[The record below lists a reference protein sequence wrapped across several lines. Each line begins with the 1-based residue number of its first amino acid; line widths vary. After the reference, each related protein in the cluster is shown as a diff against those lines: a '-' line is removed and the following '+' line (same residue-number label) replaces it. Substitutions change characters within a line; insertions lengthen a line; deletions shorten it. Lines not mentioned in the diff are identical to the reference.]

1 MGRFIQG
8 EDRTQQN
15 LFPGCLDDH
24 VAEDNPARVVDA
36 YVDQLDFQD
45 FDSAQPADT
54 GRPGYHPSTL
64 LKIYLY
70 GYLNRIQSSRR
81 LEREARRNV
90 ELMWLTGRL
99 APDFK
104 TIADFRRDNGP
115 SIRAACA
122 RFILICRQLGLFAHA
137 VAAIDGSKFKG
148 VNARER
154 NFTRGKLKRR
164 VEQVEESIGRYLQ
177 SLDAADLQEG
187 EVAQAKAARLKDKI
201 AAMKQQLARLQGLQA
216 DVLAAPGQQISL
228 TDPDARAMAT
238 SMRGSGVVGYNVQAA
253 VDTEHHLI
261 VTHEVTNVVLDRSLL
276 SKMAEMARQA
286 MGVDQIH
293 VLADRGYF
301 SGKEIL
307 ACESVGA
314 IPYVPKPYTS
324 ESKAAGRFAKD
335 DFVFNAAN
343 NTYRCPAGE
352 NLTYRFTSVEH
363 DLKLGVYWTTKC
375 LECPIRARCT
385 TGDIR
390 RIKRWENEGVVDA
403 MLERLEAAP
412 DSMNVRRRT
421 VEHPFGT
428 LKSWMGA
435 THFLTKGLDNVATE
449 MSLNVLAYNLK
460 RMMAIIGVKPLIE
473 RLAA

>member
-1 MGRFIQG
+1 
-8 EDRTQQN
+8 
-15 LFPGCLDDH
+15 
-24 VAEDNPARVVDA
+24 
-36 YVDQLDFQD
+36 
-45 FDSAQPADT
+45 
-54 GRPGYHPSTL
+54 
-64 LKIYLY
+64 
-70 GYLNRIQSSRR
+70 
-81 LEREARRNV
+81 
-90 ELMWLTGRL
+90 MWLTGRL

-104 TIADFRRDNGP
+104 TIADFRCDNGP

-154 NFTRGKLKRR
+154 NYTKGKLKRR

-187 EVAQAKAARLKDKI
+187 EIAQAKAARLKDKI
-201 AAMKQQLARLQGLQA
+201 AAMKQQLARLQSLQA
-216 DVLAAPGQQISL
+216 DVLASPGQQISL

-261 VTHEVTNVVLDRSLL
+261 VTHEVTNVVLDRSML
-276 SKMAEMARQA
+276 SKMAQMARQA

-335 DFVFNAAN
+335 DFVFSPSD
-343 NTYRCPAGE
+343 NTYRCPAGQT
-352 NLTYRFTSVEH
+352 LTYRFSSIEH
-363 DLKLGVYWTTKC
+363 DLTLHSYWTTKC
-375 LECPIRARCT
+375 FECPIKARCT
-385 TGDIR
+385 TGDMR
-390 RIKRWENEGVVDA
+390 RIKRWEHEGVVDA
-403 MLERLEAAP
+403 MLRRLESAP

-435 THFLTKGLDNVATE
+435 THFLTKGLNNVATE

-460 RMMAIIGVKPLIE
+460 RMMAIFGVKPLIE

>member
-1 MGRFIQG
+1 MSRFIQG
-8 EDRTQQN
+8 EDRAQQT
-15 LFPGCLDDH
+15 LFAGCLDDH
-24 VAEDNPARVVDA
+24 VADDNPARVVDA
-36 YVDQLDFQD
+36 YVELLDLRD
-45 FDSAQPADT
+45 FRGARPANT

-81 LEREARRNV
+81 LEREAQRNV

-104 TIADFRRDNGP
+104 TIADFRRDN
-115 SIRAACA
+115 SSAIRAACA
-122 RFILICRQLGLFAHA
+122 RFILICRELGLFAHA

-154 NFTRGKLKRR
+154 NFTKGKLKRR
-164 VEQVEESIGRYLQ
+164 VEQVEESINRYLNA
-177 SLDAADLQEG
+177 LDAADLQEG
-187 EVAQAKAARLKDKI
+187 EAGQAKAVRLKEKI
-201 AAMKQQLARLQGLQA
+201 ASMKQQLQRLHHLQA
-216 DVLAAPGQQISL
+216 DVLTAPDQQISL

-261 VTHEVTNVVLDRSLL
+261 VTHEVTNVVLDRAML
-276 SKMAEMARQA
+276 SKVALMAKEA
-286 MGVDQIH
+286 MGVDQIQ

-307 ACESVGA
+307 ACESIGA
-314 IPYVPKPYTS
+314 VPFVPKPYTS
-324 ESKAAGRFAKD
+324 ESRAAGRFAKD
-335 DFVFNAAN
+335 DFTFNPSE

-352 NLTYRFTSVEH
+352 TLTYRFSTTEN
-363 DLKLGVYWTTKC
+363 DMKLHGYWTTKC
-375 LECPIRARCT
+375 SACPLKARCT
-385 TGDIR
+385 TGEMR
-390 RIKRWENEGVVDA
+390 YIKRWEHEGVVDA
-403 MLERLEAAP
+403 MLQRLESAP

-421 VEHPFGT
+421 VEPPFGT

-435 THFLTKGLDNVATE
+435 THFLTKGLNNVATE